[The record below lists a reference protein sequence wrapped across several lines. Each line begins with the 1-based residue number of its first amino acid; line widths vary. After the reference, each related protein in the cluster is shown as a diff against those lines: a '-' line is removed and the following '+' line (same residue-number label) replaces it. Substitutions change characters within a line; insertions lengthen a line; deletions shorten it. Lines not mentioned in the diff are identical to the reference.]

1 MSQLSSSYVLIIF
14 FLSPSFLL
22 CVAVQYM
29 LKQNAAVHPGLYL
42 GIILLVTANSVVAL
56 AVLKRLLES
65 EYRAMLFKQQ
75 ARAAEEI
82 RELVRDLRSAR
93 HDFINHLQ
101 TVYGLLQLKKADSAL
116 GYLAEIIRETQTAAL
131 LLNLKLP
138 EAAALLQA
146 KANQAAALGINFILN
161 VQSDLEQIAIPV
173 QQFNSVLGNLID
185 NAFEAVL
192 GLMPEERF
200 VKVAIGEDEKSYV
213 LEVQNPGPE
222 IKPETQKKIFA
233 SGFSTKGE
241 GRGLGLHIVRE
252 IVSRHGG
259 TISVSSPPTIFTV
272 KLPKR
277 PPGQLPPC
285 PEHSGFRA

>member
-200 VKVAIGEDEKSYV
+200 VKVAIGEAV
-213 LEVQNPGPE
+213 LTHQ
-222 IKPETQKKIFA
+222 IF
-233 SGFSTKGE
+233 
-241 GRGLGLHIVRE
+241 
-252 IVSRHGG
+252 
-259 TISVSSPPTIFTV
+259 
-272 KLPKR
+272 
-277 PPGQLPPC
+277 
-285 PEHSGFRA
+285 